1 MIIAIASGK
10 GGTGK
15 TSLAVAFAQSFPG
28 HVQLLDCDVEEP
40 NSSIFIKPENM
51 VSTPVNVKIPDVDN
65 DKCSSCGECA
75 RICQFN
81 AIVSIG
87 TKALVFPEL
96 CHSCGGCTLVCP
108 ENAIT
113 EIDSCIG
120 TVESGETKRTSGKIS
135 FSEGR
140 LSIGKAMS
148 PPVIRAV
155 KDKIDKKADL
165 TILDC
170 PPGTSCPMIEGVK
183 GSDFIILATEPTPF
197 GLYDLDMAVHTVRAL
212 KIPFGVVINRSDS
225 GDDRVVKYCQKE
237 NIDLLMLIPE
247 NRKVAEAYS
256 RGDSLLTAMPWL
268 KSKFNEMYN
277 KIVRQVAGRK
287 K

>member
-15 TSLAVAFAQSFPG
+15 TSLSVAFAESFPG
-28 HVQLLDCDVEEP
+28 PVQLLDCDVEEP
-40 NSSIFIKPENM
+40 NSSIFIKPENTQDM
-51 VSTPVNVKIPDVDN
+51 PVNVKIPAVDN
-65 DKCSSCGECA
+65 EKCSACGECA

-96 CHSCGGCTLVCP
+96 CHSCGGCALICP
-108 ENAIT
+108 ENAIKET
-113 EIDSCIG
+113 DSCIG
-120 TVESGETKRTSGKIS
+120 SVRSGEKRRKNNRII

-140 LSIGKAMS
+140 LNIGNAMS

-155 KDKIDKKADL
+155 KKMIDPVADL

-170 PPGTSCPMIEGVK
+170 PPGTSCPMIEGVR

-197 GLYDLDMAVHTVRAL
+197 GLYDLDMAVQTVREL
-212 KIPFGVVINRSDS
+212 NIPFGVVINRADS
-225 GDDRVVKYCQKE
+225 GDDRVIKYCKKE
-237 NIDLLMLIPE
+237 NIDILLQIPD
-247 NRKVAEAYS
+247 NRKAAEAYS
-256 RGDSLLTAMPWL
+256 RGYSLITSMPWL
-268 KSKFNEMYN
+268 KGKFNEMYE
-277 KIVRQVAGRK
+277 KIVARTAGRK